1 MVQTKG
7 APDAQTPGK
16 ANGIAGHV
24 AKDRRDSRVFGS
36 SWRGDFIYGVR

>member
-7 APDAQTPGK
+7 VPNAQTSGK

-24 AKDRRDSRVFGS
+24 GKDRRDSRVFGS